1 MWPEG
6 LLSFPHYNYGQ
17 ITSIQPNVR
26 VVLPQKCELHVGGP
40 LWRYVCMQ
48 LFIYLHILVEKKYS
62 DMYI

>member
-1 MWPEG
+1 M
-6 LLSFPHYNYGQ
+6 LSTDNYGQ
-17 ITSIQPNVR
+17 IPSIQPNVR

-48 LFIYLHILVEKKYS
+48 LFIYLHILKTILVAKHYS